1 MKRVPR
7 VPAVP
12 VPAASA
18 RAAAGVILVLLAVS
32 ATMALLPSPR
42 TAAQS
47 PISVVLDGEPILLDV
62 PPIQIEGR
70 ILVPLRGIFERL
82 GAKVNFD
89 ADTQTVTA
97 TREKVTIIL
106 HLGSREARVGD
117 RIATLDVPPLA
128 LRGRTYVPLRFVSE
142 ALGSRVDWDEQT
154 RTVLIYSVAPR
165 PSVTPAAVTI
175 EGTLLRVDDAGRLHV
190 LQGTVLHVLAVTA
203 ETAIL
208 RREMATGAG
217 GSVNIRELRPGDHVV
232 VSVNARAEAL
242 SVRAVFRLIRGTVAL
257 IALRSISLT
266 EGPTY
271 PVHLEVMVSGRVH
284 TREEIR
290 PGMVVVLRLNPVTG
304 IVWEIVV
311 E

>member
-1 MKRVPR
+1 VKRRRTSPR
-7 VPAVP
+7 AAVAAILAVAAIAGGP
-12 VPAASA
+12 GLPPAA
-18 RAAAGVILVLLAVS
+18 
-32 ATMALLPSPR
+32 R
-42 TAAQS
+42 TAAQGL
-47 PISVVLDGEPILLDV
+47 ISVVLDGEPLLLDV

-70 ILVPLRGIFERL
+70 ILVPLRGVFERL

-97 TREKVTIIL
+97 TRESVMIIL
-106 HLGSREARVGD
+106 RLGNREARVGD
-117 RIATLDVPPLA
+117 RIVTLDVPPLA
-128 LRGRTYVPLRFVSE
+128 LRGRTYVPLRFITE
-142 ALGSRVDWDEQT
+142 ALGSRVDWDERT

-165 PSVTPAAVTI
+165 PSGTPAALTI
-175 EGTLLRVDDAGRLHV
+175 EGTLLRVEEGGRLHV
-190 LQGTVLHVLAVTA
+190 LQGTILHVLAVTA

-242 SVRAVFRLIRGTVAL
+242 SVRAVYRLIRGTVAL
-257 IALRSISLT
+257 LALRSISLT
-266 EGPTY
+266 EGGSY
-271 PVHLEVMVSGRVH
+271 PLHLEVMVSGRVH